1 MKIGIHHT
9 EGLFSERWIP
19 YCESKGIPYKL
30 VDCYQSDIIE
40 QLSDCDALM
49 WHFSHKSAK
58 ASKFAKEL
66 LYSVQASGK
75 KVFPDF
81 NSVWHFDDKLG
92 QKYLLEALEVP
103 FAPAHAFYSKKE
115 ALEWV
120 SGTTYP
126 KVFKLRNGSSSENV
140 KLVKTEKDARKL
152 IRKAFGKGF
161 KHYEGWSNL
170 KERIRKYRLGHATF
184 MDVAKGIVRL
194 VRPTAYASVSGRE
207 KGYVYFQDF
216 MPGNDHDVRVFV
228 VGDKAYGK
236 KRMVRENDFRASGS
250 KNYLYDKELVDEEVV
265 KLAFDISDKLKA
277 QSVVYDFVYMDGK
290 PVVLEIS
297 FGTVMSGFDSC
308 VGYWDRDMNWFD
320 GQFDPYGLMVENL
333 LKSIEK

>member
-30 VDCYQSDIIE
+30 VDCYRSDIIE
-40 QLSDCDALM
+40 QLDDCDALM

-92 QKYLLEALEVP
+92 QKYLLEALKVP
-103 FAPAHAFYSKKE
+103 FAPAHAFFAKKE
-115 ALEWV
+115 ALEWA
-120 SGTTYP
+120 SETTYP

-140 KLVKTEKDARKL
+140 KLVKTEKAARKL
-152 IRKAFGKGF
+152 INKAFGKGF
-161 KHYEGWSNL
+161 KHYEGWTNL
-170 KERIRKYRLGHATF
+170 KERIRKYRLGHAGL
-184 MDVAKGIVRL
+184 MDVAKGVFRL
-194 VRPTAYASVSGRE
+194 VRPTDYASVSGRE

-216 MPGNDHDVRVFV
+216 MAGNDHDVRIFV

-250 KNYLYDKELVDEEVV
+250 KDYYYDKDLVNEEVV
-265 KLAFDISDKLKA
+265 KLAFEISDKLKA
-277 QSVVYDFVYMDGK
+277 QSVVYDFVYMEGK

-320 GQFDPYGLMVENL
+320 GQFDPYGLMVENV
-333 LKSIEK
+333 LKSIKQ